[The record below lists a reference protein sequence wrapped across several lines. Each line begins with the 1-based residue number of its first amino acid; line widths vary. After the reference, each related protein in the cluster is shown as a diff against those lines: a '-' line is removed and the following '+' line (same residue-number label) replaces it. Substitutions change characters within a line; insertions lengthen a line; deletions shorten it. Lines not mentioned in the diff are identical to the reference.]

1 MLGGCAVA
9 SRRERN
15 EREGVVMLQTVLV
28 REVLVSLPSG
38 AGVVRLQN
46 GSVVVTEDVDEGS
59 GACVRE
65 DDRFQPVKASVGGDR
80 CVVGGLLPPGAV
92 RAEVVDDRGVRVSA
106 AVAEG
111 AYVAVLAQPEDG
123 SNPIVCCRDAAG
135 EPVRRPRAADY
146 PSVRVTDAQAPC
158 PACGATDFDE
168 YQPFEDWRGGEVR
181 PDGATVPTPV
191 VCCRVCGHEE
201 AGLIVVRAPGRPAS
215 SETAPPPAELMA
227 RARTIRREHMWRAV
241 APALQTQDFPIY
253 GVEGWPA
260 QLSGCGTEDD
270 GRLTEVIVDH
280 YETDDADP
288 ATAGRPRFAVTTKF
302 DDPRDSGLLAEARF
316 ALRGWVRAKSPLLR
330 RPGGSDAA
338 KTLQLSADSRDANA
352 TALDAVQSEHNLTI
366 DGVATASLILTA
378 PASRWVAV
386 AVRGNL
392 TIIVRGRDVDP
403 GSLRLSPIADP
414 AKRFGPSP
422 PDA

>member
-1 MLGGCAVA
+1 
-9 SRRERN
+9 
-15 EREGVVMLQTVLV
+15 MLQTVLV
-28 REVLVSLPSG
+28 REILVSLPSG

-46 GSVVVTEDVDEGS
+46 GSVVVTDDVDVGRGS
-59 GACVRE
+59 CLRE
-65 DDRFQPVKASVGGDR
+65 HDRFHPVKASAGGDR

-111 AYVAVLAQPEDG
+111 AYVAVLAQPDDG
-123 SNPIVCCRDAAG
+123 SNPIVCCRDADS

-146 PSVRVTDAQAPC
+146 PSVRVTDAQASC

-168 YQPFEDWRGGEVR
+168 YQPFEDWRGGEVG
-181 PDGATVPTPV
+181 PDGTTVPTPV

-201 AGLIVVRAPGRPAS
+201 AGLIVVRARARPAS
-215 SETAPPPAELMA
+215 SETPPLAELLA
-227 RARTIRREHMWRAV
+227 RARTMRREHMWRAV

-288 ATAGRPRFAVTTKF
+288 ATAGRPRLAVTTKV
-302 DDPRDSGLLAEARF
+302 DDPRDSGPLGEARF
-316 ALRGWVRAKSPLLR
+316 ALRGWIRAKSPLLR
-330 RPGGSDAA
+330 TPGGSDAA
-338 KTLQLSADSRDANA
+338 KTLQLNADTRDANA
-352 TALDAVQSEHNLTI
+352 AALAAVQSEHNLTI

-392 TIIVRGRDVDP
+392 TIIVRGRDVEPD
-403 GSLRLSPIADP
+403 SLRLSPIADP
-414 AKRFGPSP
+414 IKTFGPP
-422 PDA
+422 PPAAYPSRAGQC